1 MEETLYKLVEYKNI
15 LYQIPIRK
23 INQDKVI
30 LFSDIQ
36 DIFPKAT
43 ALLSCSKLIPFQLD
57 VNLQEIIPKRVLVSD
72 STIENIW
79 EIHVPE
85 YDSTNTLMQT
95 TIEMQIKMDQLSE
108 KLDKILLQQHQE
120 SLNNMT
126 MSNAISSDSSSST
139 SSSSSNN
146 NINNNDSNGNRSS
159 QHSLNN
165 DSLRGDHIEDNHQ
178 QLIDIQ
184 QHGDAD
190 IEEDNEEEEH
200 NDNPTTE
207 DEIIRSDSPP
217 PAFSIP
223 STSHEAPPSYETSV
237 LSSIKLLNSK
247 IRLYESHINNRHK
260 SPKWLSKR
268 QAWLAREPDS
278 IDQVAFQ
285 LVQLEMALL
294 WTAVSE
300 AWIEERE
307 TWLTLVSSAR
317 SERHLAGALVDLE
330 RHTLVMDE
338 EWTNVRERWISD
350 LLELIILPLSH
361 G

>member
-1 MEETLYKLVEYKNI
+1 MEETLYKLVEYKNT

-36 DIFPKAT
+36 NIFPKAT

-57 VNLQEIIPKRVLVSD
+57 VNLQELIPKRILVSD

-95 TIEMQIKMDQLSE
+95 TIEMQIRMDQLLE
-108 KLDKILLQQHQE
+108 KFDKILLQQHQE
-120 SLNNMT
+120 SLNSMT
-126 MSNAISSDSSSST
+126 MSNAINSDSSSST
-139 SSSSSNN
+139 SSSSSSSNN
-146 NINNNDSNGNRSS
+146 NNNDK
-159 QHSLNN
+159 
-165 DSLRGDHIEDNHQ
+165 DNHL
-178 QLIDIQ
+178 QLTDIQ

-317 SERHLAGALVDLE
+317 SERHIAGALVDLE

-338 EWTNVRERWISD
+338 EWINVRERWISD

>member
-126 MSNAISSDSSSST
+126 MSNAISSDSSSK
-139 SSSSSNN
+139 
-146 NINNNDSNGNRSS
+146 
-159 QHSLNN
+159 
-165 DSLRGDHIEDNHQ
+165 DNHQ

>member
-1 MEETLYKLVEYKNI
+1 MEETLYKLVEYKNT

-36 DIFPKAT
+36 NIFPKAT

-57 VNLQEIIPKRVLVSD
+57 VNLQELIPKRILVSD

-95 TIEMQIKMDQLSE
+95 TIEMQIKMDQLLE
-108 KLDKILLQQHQE
+108 KFDKILLQQHQE
-120 SLNNMT
+120 SLNSMT
-126 MSNAISSDSSSST
+126 MSNAINSDSSSK
-139 SSSSSNN
+139 
-146 NINNNDSNGNRSS
+146 
-159 QHSLNN
+159 
-165 DSLRGDHIEDNHQ
+165 DNHL
-178 QLIDIQ
+178 QLTDIQ

-317 SERHLAGALVDLE
+317 SERHIAGALVDLE

-338 EWTNVRERWISD
+338 EWINVRERWISD